1 MSAYALIP
9 MKIIGPLNISFN
21 INNKIINENIKIPL
35 ATLESPLW
43 PSVAR
48 GAAVSRNIP
57 GGINISVLSNTTT
70 RSVAFRANNTKDLHN
85 LVKILPDYKNKMQEC
100 VSKTSRFAILQ
111 DYYPEIIGNQLFIR
125 FAFETGDASGHNMA
139 TKAAD
144 ALMSWF
150 LEEFKNYN
158 LSYVSI
164 SGNLCTD
171 KKVSAVNGIL
181 GRGVHVTAEMIIPR
195 KICEKLLKT
204 TPEKLVNL
212 HIRKNL
218 LGSIAAG
225 SLRSAN
231 AHAANMLLAFYL
243 ATGQDAANII
253 EASQAIDHLEVQ
265 GDNLYISVTM
275 PNIIVGTIG
284 SGKGLPYVLE
294 NLKLLGC
301 LDTREKTENRV
312 RLASICAA
320 SVLCGELSLLA
331 AQTNP
336 GELMAAHMRL
346 ERVLQKNH

>member
-1 MSAYALIP
+1 

-21 INNKIINENIKIPL
+21 DIKNQTIINEQINIPL

-48 GAAVSRNIP
+48 GAAVSRKIKD
-57 GGINISVLSNTTT
+57 GIKISVLSNTMT
-70 RSVAFRANNTKDLHN
+70 RSVAFRANSSQDLHN
-85 LVKILPDYKNKMQEC
+85 LIAQLPDYMAKMQEC
-100 VSKTSRFAILQ
+100 VSKTSRFAVLQ

-139 TKAAD
+139 TKAAE
-144 ALMSWF
+144 ALMNWF
-150 LEEFKNYN
+150 LEEFKDYN

-164 SGNLCTD
+164 SGNLCID
-171 KKVSAVNGIL
+171 KKVSAINSIL
-181 GRGVHVTAEMIIPR
+181 GRGVHVTAEMHIPG

-204 TPEKLVNL
+204 TPEKLVEL

-231 AHAANMLLAFYL
+231 AHVANMLLAFYL

-253 EASQAIDHLEVQ
+253 EGSQAIDHLEVQ
-265 GDNLYISVTM
+265 GDNLYISVTL
-275 PNIIVGTIG
+275 PNLIVGTIG

-301 LDTREKTENRV
+301 LDTRDKAENRV

-346 ERVLQKNH
+346 ERVNQRKSS